1 MSIHHMA
8 IVKANYT
15 RSSGLAKANIR
26 YIQHRR
32 GKDGE
37 KITRELYG
45 IDGVMERVQAYELI
59 DEAGKDTV
67 FFRLKISPDPEK
79 EDTNKD
85 LHLQEITAHT
95 MLKLEERLGKPV
107 PYIAADHDHTDVRHV
122 HILACVRGR
131 VNTPDLQALT
141 QTATQTALEQ
151 RRERDMAREQQQQR
165 QQEGGLQ
172 LQR

>member
-1 MSIHHMA
+1 MA
-8 IVKANYT
+8 VVIANYT

-37 KITRELYG
+37 KSKRALYG
-45 IDGVMERVQAYELI
+45 IDGVMERGQAYELI
-59 DEAGKDTV
+59 DEADKGAV
-67 FFRLKISPDPEK
+67 FFRIKISPDPET

-85 LHLQEITAHT
+85 LHLPEITTHT

-107 PYIAADHDHTDVRHV
+107 PYVAADHHHTDVRHV
-122 HILACVRGR
+122 HVLACVRGR

-141 QTATQTALEQ
+141 QTATQTAFEQ
-151 RRERDMAREQQQQR
+151 RLERDLAREQQQQR
-165 QQEGGLQ
+165 QQEGGRQ